1 MSGGWCG
8 LPSSGATGG
17 GLSVG
22 PPGVHI
28 HGRGQGY
35 PSSHTC
41 LSFPMDTMGKASI
54 CPAVAKPSVVWRMGL
69 LPQWEPGAWSSLHQG
84 DLSRGQGQWECHR
97 LCPLHTSLRQA
108 GGRQGKQPAF
118 CQPVAPSSGRGRW
131 GAVAWHLVGARS
143 SLSAGHQGPPLAHP
157 HPQGG
162 QLRLT
167 HIHFGFSF
175 DKLEALKVVL
185 WGGEET
191 SLWLLRS
198 DTLFPAQ
205 GRLDSREPFPGL
217 CCHGQPVPQQ
227 PMWAWNAQVGPD
239 LASPPH
245 PEAPGSHGE
254 LAAATEAW
262 DRSPQSSQRLPP
274 ATCGL
279 LCGWIL

>member
-1 MSGGWCG
+1 
-8 LPSSGATGG
+8 
-17 GLSVG
+17 
-22 PPGVHI
+22 
-28 HGRGQGY
+28 
-35 PSSHTC
+35 
-41 LSFPMDTMGKASI
+41 
-54 CPAVAKPSVVWRMGL
+54 MGL
-69 LPQWEPGAWSSLHQG
+69 LPQWEPGAWSGLHQG
-84 DLSRGQGQWECHR
+84 DLPRGQGQWECHR

-108 GGRQGKQPAF
+108 RGRQSKQPAF
-118 CQPVAPSSGRGRW
+118 CQPVAPSGRVCWPQRRATHLKDTLLAGGAGGALWPGSWSEHNPHCLPGTRGHRW
-131 GAVAWHLVGARS
+131 PI
-143 SLSAGHQGPPLAHP
+143 PP
-157 HPQGG
+157 QWG

-191 SLWLLRS
+191 SLWLLRG
-198 DTLFPAQ
+198 DTFFPAQ

-217 CCHGQPVPQQ
+217 CCHGQPVPQR
-227 PMWAWNAQVGPD
+227 PLWAWNAQAGPD

-245 PEAPGSHGE
+245 PQAPGSHGE

-262 DRSPQSSQRLPP
+262 DRSPQSSQRLSP